1 MAKIERTKNATRNII
16 FGFILKLYNIVIPFV
31 MRTAMLY
38 LLGVQYLGLNSLFT
52 SILQVL
58 NLAELGVGS
67 AMIYSMYKPI
77 VDDDKRKICSLMKL
91 YQLYYRVIGLII
103 AILGLTLLPFIPR
116 LISGDIPSN
125 INIYMLYLLNLGA
138 TILSYWLFAYKNCLL
153 DAHQR
158 VDINSKIDFIIK
170 TIQYALQLI
179 VLIYI
184 KSYYVYLIVALFTQV
199 MRNIITAMIVDKM
212 YPEYEPSGKLDKGEV
227 KVINNRV
234 KDLFTSKIGGGI
246 VNSSDTIVIS
256 TFLGLNMLAIY
267 QNYFFILN
275 SIIMIVGIIFSSCM
289 AGIGNSIILETKEK
303 NFNDLNK
310 FTFIIAWISGFCAC
324 CLLCLY
330 QPFMKIWVGQEYK
343 LQLNVVICLCI
354 YYFIYE
360 INQLLCTYK
369 DAAGIWHEDRFRPLV
384 TALSN
389 LIMNLILVKFIG
401 VYGVILSTVLAT
413 LFIGMPWLLHNLF
426 TILFEREQF
435 KSYVKKLLLYTGT
448 TILSCSITYCIC
460 TLIRYS
466 DLLELIFKGLI
477 CCILPN
483 IIFFF
488 VYRKMAEFK
497 QTVQLADKITKGK
510 LGLEKRILK

>member
-16 FGFILKLYNIVIPFV
+16 FGVILKLYNIVIPFF

-38 LLGVQYLGLNSLFT
+38 LLGVNYLGLNSLFA

-67 AMIYSMYKPI
+67 AMVYSMYKPI
-77 VDDDKRKICSLMKL
+77 VDDDRKKICALMKL
-91 YQLYYRVIGLII
+91 YKLYYRIIGFII
-103 AILGLTLLPFIPR
+103 AILGLMLLPFIPK
-116 LISGDIPSN
+116 LISGDVPSN
-125 INIYMLYLLNLGA
+125 INIYILYILNLGA

-158 VDINSKIDFIIK
+158 VDINSKIDFIIT
-170 TIQYALQLI
+170 TIQYSLQFI
-179 VLIYI
+179 VLLYI
-184 KSYYVYLIVALFTQV
+184 KSYYIYLIVALFTQV
-199 MRNIITAMIVDKM
+199 MRNIITAIIVNKM
-212 YPEYEPSGKLDKGEV
+212 YPKYEASGKLDKGEV

-234 KDLFTSKIGGGI
+234 KDLFTSKIGGVI
-246 VNSSDTIVIS
+246 VNSSDNIVIS

-267 QNYFFILN
+267 QNYVFILN

-289 AGIGNSIILETKEK
+289 AGIANSIILETKEK

-310 FTFIIAWISGFCAC
+310 FTFIIAWIAGFCAC
-324 CLLCLY
+324 CLLVLY
-330 QPFMKIWVGQEYK
+330 QPFMKIWVGQEYE
-343 LQLNVVICLCI
+343 LEFNIVICLCI

-360 INQLLCTYK
+360 INQLLCMYK

-384 TALSN
+384 TAFVN
-389 LIMNLILVKFIG
+389 LGMNLILVKFIG
-401 VYGVILSTVLAT
+401 IYGVILSTVLST

-426 TILFEREQF
+426 TILFERKQF
-435 KSYVKKLLLYTGT
+435 ESYVKKLLLYIGT
-448 TILSCSITYCIC
+448 TILSCSITYYIC
-460 TLIRYS
+460 TLIHFS
-466 DLLELIFKGLI
+466 NLLELILKGVV

-488 VYRKMAEFK
+488 VYKKMPEFK
-497 QTVQLADKITKGK
+497 QTVQLADKITKKK
-510 LGLEKRILK
+510 LSLENRILK